1 MSCSVLATALLDR
14 YPVCWFSLSC
24 KGLWC
29 VNLDNDG
36 VRSDVSSPQ
45 TVEVASL
52 LSWRRQQRMLGGRAV
67 DLDWLLDLGAGL
79 RWSELQRIQLN
90 PEGVVMLSRSLDEL
104 SGLWLRHLEN
114 EEPLQYLLGLSP
126 WRDVVLEVSPAVL
139 IPRQET
145 ELLVD
150 LALQCWPQMPPR
162 SWVDLGTGSGA
173 IAVSLSR
180 AWPEAEG
187 HAVDC
192 SAAALRLADRNLR
205 ALAPGH
211 RCQMHQGD
219 WWEPFRP
226 LRETF
231 DLVVSNPPYIPS
243 GLIPSLDGVVRLHEP
258 HLALSGG
265 SDGLHALRS
274 IIQGAIEAL
283 APNGWLMLEH
293 HHDQSAAVIALMG
306 EVGLIHARAEQDL
319 GGIARFAV
327 AQKMSGPA
335 A

>member
-1 MSCSVLATALLDR
+1 MR
-14 YPVCWFSLSC
+14 WFSLSF

-29 VNLDNDG
+29 VNLDNDS

-45 TVEVASL
+45 TVQVTSL
-52 LSWRRQQRMLGGRAV
+52 LSWRCQQRMLGGRSV

-90 PEGVVMLSRSLDEL
+90 PDGVVLLSRSLDEL
-104 SGLWLRHLEN
+104 SRLWLLHIQHA
-114 EEPLQYLLGLSP
+114 EPLQYLLGLSP
-126 WRDVVLEVSPAVL
+126 WRDVVLEVSPAAL

-145 ELLVD
+145 EFLVE
-150 LALQCWPQMPPR
+150 LALQCWPESPPR
-162 SWVDLGTGSGA
+162 CWVDLGTGCGA

-180 AWPEAEG
+180 AWSEAEG

-192 SAAALRLADRNLR
+192 SAAALSLAERNLVQ
-205 ALAPGH
+205 LAPGH
-211 RCQMHQGD
+211 RCQIHQGD
-219 WWEPFRP
+219 WWDP
-226 LRETF
+226 LQPWRGGF
-231 DLVVSNPPYIPS
+231 DLVISNPPYIPS
-243 GLIPSLDGVVRLHEP
+243 ALIPSLDGVVRDHEP

-265 SDGLHALRS
+265 SDGLQAIRI

-293 HHDQSAAVIALMG
+293 HHDQSADVLALMD
-306 EVGLIHARAEQDL
+306 EVGLVHARAEHDL

-327 AQKMSGPA
+327 AQKIAVHEP
-335 A
+335 

>member
-1 MSCSVLATALLDR
+1 MSCRVVAIVLLDC
-14 YPVCWFSLSC
+14 YPVRWFSLSF

-29 VNLDNDG
+29 VNLDNDC

-45 TVEVASL
+45 TVQVTSL
-52 LSWRRQQRMLGGRAV
+52 LSWRHQQRMLGGRSV

-90 PEGVVMLSRSLDEL
+90 PDGVVLLSRSLDEL
-104 SGLWLRHLEN
+104 SRLWLLHIEN
-114 EEPLQYLLGLSP
+114 DEPLQYLLGLSP
-126 WRDVVLEVSPAVL
+126 WRDVVLEVSPAAL

-150 LALQCWPQMPPR
+150 LALQCWPESPPR
-162 SWVDLGTGSGA
+162 CWVDLGTGSGA

-180 AWPEAEG
+180 AWSEAEG

-192 SAAALRLADRNLR
+192 SAAALSLAERNLVQ
-205 ALAPGH
+205 LAPGH
-211 RCQMHQGD
+211 RCQIHQGD
-219 WWEPFRP
+219 WWDP
-226 LRETF
+226 LQRWRGGF
-231 DLVVSNPPYIPS
+231 DLVISNPPYIPS
-243 GLIPSLDGVVRLHEP
+243 ALIPSLDGVVRDHEP

-265 SDGLHALRS
+265 SDGLQAIRT
-274 IIQGAIEAL
+274 IIQGAIGAL

-293 HHDQSAAVIALMG
+293 HHDQSTDVLALMD
-306 EVGLIHARAEQDL
+306 EVGLVHARAEHDL

-327 AQKMSGPA
+327 AQKIALHAP
-335 A
+335 